1 MLALQHLGAAPIQPD
16 PCRDNSGHKPLAGQI
31 LPAEFSPWPDFC
43 MSAHGKG
50 AEQGNGDTGQ
60 EYVLFGGFSA
70 GYSCPAEG
78 PRSFPSPFP
87 TYVLFKPH
95 CSQPHSSWPVK
106 TSLHSSLVELSQEK
120 DLGRFGGD
128 FGPNTTGHT
137 NSLTLAFHGT
147 GMVEIRFSF
156 PSKLLSSPQHK
167 LSGNLDFL

>member
-1 MLALQHLGAAPIQPD
+1 MEKELSRAMGTQGRNMSCLGDSVLGTPALQ
-16 PCRDNSGHKPLAGQI
+16 RDSGQRGQG
-31 LPAEFSPWPDFC
+31 W
-43 MSAHGKG
+43 
-50 AEQGNGDTGQ
+50 
-60 EYVLFGGFSA
+60 
-70 GYSCPAEG
+70 SCPEC

-87 TYVLFKPH
+87 TYVLFKPQ
-95 CSQPHSSWPVK
+95 CSQPHSSPWPVK
-106 TSLHSSLVELSQEK
+106 TSLHSALVELSQEK

-167 LSGNLDFL
+167 LSRNLDFL